1 MENYI
6 DTLNTAQK
14 QNLDIITDEV
24 KKAFSNPK
32 TQAGILAIVGKESNF
47 KTKPELSYAGTSN
60 ARIKAIFG
68 KRVSALSDAQIDTLK
83 KSDKDFFEVV
93 YGKNS
98 GQPLGNT
105 QDGDGYKY
113 RGRGFNGLTGRA
125 NYDFYGK
132 KIGADLVNNPDL
144 LNDPKIAAK
153 ALVMYFRI
161 QAASP
166 VNKIG
171 QYNAKGP
178 EDFKTVQDSTR
189 AFYHANAGWGK
200 SQADILKDQTGGLKK
215 ALTIA
220 PDFLEYVSG
229 EKKKPLMILIVLVIL
244 VLIWLFIKKR

>member
-6 DTLNTAQK
+6 DTLSPAQK

-24 KKAFSNPK
+24 KTAFSNPK
-32 TQAGILAIVGKESNF
+32 TQAGILAIVAKESGF
-47 KTKPELSYAGTSN
+47 KTKPELSYANTSN
-60 ARIKAIFG
+60 ASIKRIFG
-68 KRVSALSDAQIDTLK
+68 SRVSALSDAQLDTLK
-83 KSDKDFFEVV
+83 KNDKEFFERV

-98 GQPLGNT
+98 GVPLGNT

-113 RGRGFNGLTGRA
+113 RGRGFNGLTGRS

-132 KIGADLVNNPDL
+132 KIGVDLVNNPDL

-161 QAASP
+161 QAASNA
-166 VNKIG
+166 NKIA
-171 QYNAKGP
+171 QYNAKTP

-215 ALTIA
+215 ALTVA
-220 PDFLEYVSG
+220 PDLLEYVTG
-229 EKKKPLMILIVLVIL
+229 EKKKPLMVLVIL
-244 VLIWLFIKKR
+244 VIIILIWLFIKYK